1 MRHPVTAAPR
11 VAFSFSASNES
22 AESWC
27 RRWRQTII
35 KCARCSQPHIPFL
48 FFFCMVIPDLVPMA
62 GKRTGGWKRQRW
74 GRFACK
80 PANSRPTPLSD
91 DRTPPSESVGWLLLL
106 FATEKQLRR
115 IFRAFFRKQIKKSFS
130 VLLGPKVPKSS
141 ARRSPREDA
150 PRGAA
155 RGAQDQAY
163 APPRDCRAASR
174 TLFFRVERE
183 CGLIVP
189 PLAAL
194 IIRALKKFFSRI
206 NPRLGSDGGEA
217 DGRLKA

>member
-1 MRHPVTAAPR
+1 MYFHTAMGGKEYNNAPDNI
-11 VAFSFSASNES
+11 F
-22 AESWC
+22 
-27 RRWRQTII
+27 
-35 KCARCSQPHIPFL
+35 PFPR
-48 FFFCMVIPDLVPMA
+48 MAGPDLVPMVR
-62 GKRTGGWKRQRW
+62 KRTGGWKHKRR

-91 DRTPPSESVGWLLLL
+91 VRTPPAEPVGWLLLL
-106 FATEKQLRR
+106 FAIEKQGKRKV
-115 IFRAFFRKQIKKSFS
+115 FPAFFRKTQKSFGNVRFLQPLFFF

-141 ARRSPREDA
+141 ASRSPREDA

-163 APPRDCRAASR
+163 APPRDCRAACR
-174 TLFFRVERE
+174 ILFFRVERE
-183 CGLIVP
+183 CGLVVP

-194 IIRALKKFFSRI
+194 FYGNAPRYLLLLS
-206 NPRLGSDGGEA
+206 PHGGSRLGSDGEKA